1 MSDSIKHECGIALI
15 RLLKPLEFYKKK
27 YGTKIFAL
35 NKMFLMMQ
43 KQVNRGQDGAGLVSM
58 KLDVSPG
65 QKYINRIRSVNK
77 NSIEHIFQTIERE
90 YFDLKK
96 NHPKDIENLDWFKQ
110 NYPYAGE
117 LFLGHLRYGTYG
129 KNNIERCHPVLREN
143 NWKTKNLVVAGNF
156 NMTNVDELFQQLINL
171 GQAPKEKT
179 DTITILEK
187 IGHFTDEE
195 NDKLYHKYKKK
206 GLGKIKISKKI
217 EQNLDI
223 KNILKES
230 CKKWDGG
237 YVIAGMLGHGDA
249 FVLRDP
255 NGIRPAYYYKDDE
268 IVVVASERPVIQ
280 TAFGVP
286 INKIEEIERGA
297 ALIIRKKGKV
307 SQEQIVKPKR
317 RKSCS
322 FERIYFSRG
331 NDIDIY
337 KERKKLGKKLS
348 SKILNS
354 VENDFQNTVFSFIP
368 NTAEIA
374 FYGMV
379 EEITKSLNKF
389 KQKAIKQE
397 RKQKHS
403 TILNQTLRIEKIAIK
418 DAKLRT
424 FITADE
430 HRENLVGHVYD
441 TTYGLIQKNDNLVI
455 LDDSIVRGTTLRES
469 ILEMLGRLRPK
480 KIIIVSSAP
489 QIRYPD
495 CYGIDMAKLGDLI
508 AFKAAI
514 SLLQR
519 TQEGRAK
526 IQEVYK
532 SCQRSIKLPKEK
544 QKNEVREIYNS
555 LNAIQISK
563 EIAKSLKPKKL
574 NASLEIIY
582 QTIEDLHISCPNH
595 TGDWYFTGK
604 YPTHGG
610 NAFVNKAFIYYME
623 GNNKRAY

>member
-15 RLLKPLEFYKKK
+15 RLLKPIDFYKQK
-27 YGTKIFAL
+27 YGTKLFAL

-43 KQVNRGQDGAGLVSM
+43 KQVNRGQDGAGLVSL

-65 QKYINRIRSVNK
+65 KKYINRIRSVQK
-77 NSIEHIFQTIERE
+77 NSIEDIFQNVETE
-90 YFDLKK
+90 YFELKNK
-96 NHPKDIENLDWFKQ
+96 NPNKIENIDWFKE
-110 NYPYAGE
+110 NYKYTGE
-117 LFLGHLRYGTYG
+117 LYLGHLRYGTYG

-195 NDKLYHKYKKK
+195 NTKLYHKYKKK

-223 KNILKES
+223 KTILKES

-255 NGIRPAYYYKDDE
+255 NGIRPAYFYKDDE

-286 INKIEEIERGA
+286 ISKIEEISRGA
-297 ALIIRKKGKV
+297 ALIIRKEGGV
-307 SQEQIVKPKR
+307 YQEQIIKPKR

-348 SKILNS
+348 SRILS
-354 VENDFQNTVFSFIP
+354 AVKNDFQNTVFSFIP

-379 EEITKSLNKF
+379 EELTKTLNKS
-389 KQKAIKQE
+389 KQQAIE
-397 RKQKHS
+397 RVNKKKRA

-469 ILEMLGRLRPK
+469 ILEMLGRLKPK

-514 SLLQR
+514 SLLKKTAVGQK
-519 TQEGRAK
+519 K
-526 IQEVYK
+526 IKEVYK
-532 SCQRSIKLPKEK
+532 ACQFAIKLPKEK
-544 QKNEVREIYNS
+544 QKNEVREIYKTLS
-555 LNAIQISK
+555 PIEISK
-563 EIAKSLKPKKL
+563 EIAESLKPKKL
-574 NASLEIIY
+574 NSKLEIIY
-582 QTIEDLHISCPNH
+582 QTIEDLHTSCPNH

-623 GNNKRAY
+623 GKNKRAY

>member
-15 RLLKPLEFYKKK
+15 RLLKPLDFYKKK

-43 KQVNRGQDGAGLVSM
+43 KQVNRGQDGAGLVTM

-77 NSIEHIFQTIERE
+77 NSIEHIFQTVERE

-96 NHPKDIENLDWFKQ
+96 NHPQNIENLDWFKQ
-110 NYPYAGE
+110 NYPYTGE

-156 NMTNVDELFQQLINL
+156 NMTNVDELFQQLISL

-195 NDKLYHKYKKK
+195 NDRLYHKYKNK

-307 SQEQIVKPKR
+307 SQEQIIKPKR

-397 RKQKHS
+397 RKHKHS
-403 TILNQTLRIEKIAIK
+403 TILNQSLRIEKIAIK

-441 TTYGLIQKNDNLVI
+441 TTYGLIQKDDNLVI

-469 ILEMLGRLRPK
+469 ILEMLGRLKPK

-514 SLLQR
+514 SLLKN

-555 LNAIQISK
+555 LNANQISN

-574 NASLEIIY
+574 NASLQIIY
-582 QTIEDLHISCPNH
+582 QTIEDLHASCPNH

>member
-15 RLLKPLEFYKKK
+15 RLLKPLDFYKKK

-58 KLDVSPG
+58 KLDVRPG

-77 NSIEHIFQTIERE
+77 NSIEHIFQNVERE

-96 NHPKDIENLDWFKQ
+96 NHPKDVENLSWFKQ

-156 NMTNVDELFQQLINL
+156 NMTNVDELFQQLISL

-195 NDKLYHKYKKK
+195 NDRLYHKYKSK

-237 YVIAGMLGHGDA
+237 YVIAGILGHGDA

-280 TAFGVP
+280 TAFGVT
-286 INKIEEIERGA
+286 INKIEEIERGS

-307 SQEQIVKPKR
+307 SQEQIIKPKR

-455 LDDSIVRGTTLRES
+455 LDDSIVRGTTLKES
-469 ILEMLGRLRPK
+469 ILEMLGRLKPK

-514 SLLQR
+514 SLLKN
-519 TQEGRAK
+519 TQEGREK

-532 SCQRSIKLPKEK
+532 LCQRSIKLPKEK

-555 LNAIQISK
+555 LNANQISK

-582 QTIEDLHISCPNH
+582 QTIEDLHLSCPNH

>member
-15 RLLKPLEFYKKK
+15 RLLKPIDFYKQK
-27 YGTKIFAL
+27 YGTKLFAL

-43 KQVNRGQDGAGLVSM
+43 KQVNRGQDGAGLVSL

-65 QKYINRIRSVNK
+65 KKYINRIRSVQK
-77 NSIEHIFQTIERE
+77 NSIEDIFQNVEAE
-90 YFDLKK
+90 YFELKNK
-96 NHPKDIENLDWFKQ
+96 NPNKIENIDWFKE
-110 NYPYAGE
+110 NYKYTGE
-117 LFLGHLRYGTYG
+117 LYLGHLRYGTYG

-195 NDKLYHKYKKK
+195 NTKLYQKYKKK

-223 KNILKES
+223 KTILKES

-237 YVIAGMLGHGDA
+237 YVIAGMLGHGDS

-255 NGIRPAYYYKDDE
+255 NGIRPAYFYKDDE

-286 INKIEEIERGA
+286 ISKIEEISRGA
-297 ALIIRKKGKV
+297 ALIIRKEGRV
-307 SQEQIVKPKR
+307 YQEQIIKPKR

-348 SKILNS
+348 SRVLSAVKK
-354 VENDFQNTVFSFIP
+354 DFQNTVFSFIP

-379 EEITKSLNKF
+379 EELTKTLNKSKQQAIERVN
-389 KQKAIKQE
+389 KQKRA
-397 RKQKHS
+397 

-469 ILEMLGRLRPK
+469 ILEMLGRLKPK

-514 SLLQR
+514 SLLKKTVVGQK
-519 TQEGRAK
+519 K
-526 IQEVYK
+526 IKEVYK
-532 SCQRSIKLPKEK
+532 ACQFATKLPKEK
-544 QKNEVREIYNS
+544 QKNEVREIYKTIS
-555 LNAIQISK
+555 PIEISK
-563 EIAKSLKPKKL
+563 EIAESLKPKKL
-574 NASLEIIY
+574 NSKLEIIY
-582 QTIEDLHISCPNH
+582 QTIEDLHTSCPNH

-623 GNNKRAY
+623 GKNKRAY

>member
-1 MSDSIKHECGIALI
+1 M
-15 RLLKPLEFYKKK
+15 
-27 YGTKIFAL
+27 
-35 NKMFLMMQ
+35 
-43 KQVNRGQDGAGLVSM
+43 
-58 KLDVSPG
+58 
-65 QKYINRIRSVNK
+65 
-77 NSIEHIFQTIERE
+77 
-90 YFDLKK
+90 
-96 NHPKDIENLDWFKQ
+96 
-110 NYPYAGE
+110 
-117 LFLGHLRYGTYG
+117 
-129 KNNIERCHPVLREN
+129 
-143 NWKTKNLVVAGNF
+143 
-156 NMTNVDELFQQLINL
+156 
-171 GQAPKEKT
+171 
-179 DTITILEK
+179 
-187 IGHFTDEE
+187 
-195 NDKLYHKYKKK
+195 
-206 GLGKIKISKKI
+206 
-217 EQNLDI
+217 
-223 KNILKES
+223 
-230 CKKWDGG
+230 
-237 YVIAGMLGHGDA
+237 
-249 FVLRDP
+249 
-255 NGIRPAYYYKDDE
+255 
-268 IVVVASERPVIQ
+268 
-280 TAFGVP
+280 
-286 INKIEEIERGA
+286 
-297 ALIIRKKGKV
+297 KKGKV
-307 SQEQIVKPKR
+307 SQEQIIKPKR

-469 ILEMLGRLRPK
+469 ILEMLGRLKPK

-514 SLLQR
+514 SLLKN

-555 LNAIQISK
+555 LNANQISK

-582 QTIEDLHISCPNH
+582 QTIEDLHLSCPNH

>member
-1 MSDSIKHECGIALI
+1 MSDSLKHECGIALI
-15 RLLKPLEFYKKK
+15 RLLKPLDFYKKK
-27 YGTKIFAL
+27 YGTKLFAL

-43 KQVNRGQDGAGLVSM
+43 KQVNRGQDGAGLVSL
-58 KLDVSPG
+58 KLNVKPG
-65 QKYINRIRSVNK
+65 EKYINRIRSVNK
-77 NSIEHIFQTIERE
+77 NSIEDIFQKVEKKYFELKTKNPKKIE
-90 YFDLKK
+90 DV
-96 NHPKDIENLDWFKQ
+96 DWFKS
-110 NYPYAGE
+110 NYNYTGE
-117 LFLGHLRYGTYG
+117 LYLGHLRYGTYG
-129 KNNIERCHPVLREN
+129 KNNVERCHPVLREN

-195 NDKLYHKYKKK
+195 NTKLYHKYKKK
-206 GLGKIKISKKI
+206 GLGKIKISQKI
-217 EQNLDI
+217 EKNLDI
-223 KNILKES
+223 KSILKES
-230 CKKWDGG
+230 SKKWDGG

-255 NGIRPAYYYKDDE
+255 NGIRPAYFYKDDE

-286 INKIEEIERGA
+286 ISKIEEITRGSS
-297 ALIIRKKGKV
+297 LIIKKDGKTY
-307 SQEQIVKPKR
+307 QEQIIKPKR
-317 RKSCS
+317 RKACS

-337 KERKKLGKKLS
+337 KERKKLGKKIS
-348 SKILNS
+348 HRILKS
-354 VENDFQNTVFSFIP
+354 IENDFQNTVFSFIP

-379 EEITKSLNKF
+379 EEITKSLNKS
-389 KQKAIKQE
+389 KQKAIEKLNKH
-397 RKQKHS
+397 RHS
-403 TILNQTLRIEKIAIK
+403 TILNQALRIEKIAIK

-441 TTYGLIQKNDNLVI
+441 TTYGLIEKNDNLVI
-455 LDDSIVRGTTLRES
+455 LDDSIVRGTTLKES
-469 ILEMLGRLRPK
+469 ILEMLGRLKPK

-508 AFKAAI
+508 AFKAVI
-514 SLLQR
+514 SILK
-519 TQEGRAK
+519 TTESGKNK
-526 IQEVYK
+526 IKKVYEACK
-532 SCQRSIKLPKEK
+532 QASKLPKEK

-555 LNAIQISK
+555 FSASEISK
-563 EIAKSLKPKKL
+563 EIAKQLKPKKL
-574 NASLEIIY
+574 NSQLEIIY
-582 QTIEDLHISCPNH
+582 QTIEDLHLSCPNH

-610 NAFVNKAFIYYME
+610 NAFVNKAFIYYIE
-623 GNNKRAY
+623 GKNQRAY

>member
-65 QKYINRIRSVNK
+65 RKYINRIRSVNK
-77 NSIEHIFQTIERE
+77 NSIEHIFQTVERE

-96 NHPKDIENLDWFKQ
+96 NYPKDIENLDWFKK

-156 NMTNVDELFQQLINL
+156 NMTNVDELFQQLISL

-195 NDKLYHKYKKK
+195 NDRLYYKYKKK

-223 KNILKES
+223 KSILKES

-286 INKIEEIERGA
+286 INKIEEIERGS

-469 ILEMLGRLRPK
+469 ILEMLGRLKPK

-514 SLLQR
+514 SLLKS

-555 LNAIQISK
+555 LNANQISK

-582 QTIEDLHISCPNH
+582 QTIEDLHLSCPNH

>member
-43 KQVNRGQDGAGLVSM
+43 KQVNRGQDGAGLVSV
-58 KLDVSPG
+58 KLDVKPG

-77 NSIEHIFQTIERE
+77 NSIEHIFQTIEKE
-90 YFDLKK
+90 YFELKK
-96 NHPKDIENLDWFKQ
+96 NNPKDVEKLDWFKQ
-110 NYPYAGE
+110 NYPYTGE

-143 NWKTKNLVVAGNF
+143 NWKTKNLVLAGNF
-156 NMTNVDELFQQLINL
+156 NMTNVDELFQQLISL

-195 NDKLYHKYKKK
+195 NDRLYHKYKKK

-237 YVIAGMLGHGDA
+237 YVIAGILGHGDA
-249 FVLRDP
+249 FILRDP

-307 SQEQIVKPKR
+307 SQEQIIKPKR
-317 RKSCS
+317 KKSCS

-469 ILEMLGRLRPK
+469 ILEMLGRLKPK

-508 AFKAAI
+508 AFKSAI
-514 SLLQR
+514 SLLKK

-532 SCQRSIKLPKEK
+532 SCQRSVKLPKEK

-555 LNAIQISK
+555 FNANQISK

-582 QTIEDLHISCPNH
+582 QTIEDLHLSCPYH

>member
-15 RLLKPLEFYKKK
+15 RLLKPIDFYKQK
-27 YGTKIFAL
+27 YGTKLFAL

-43 KQVNRGQDGAGLVSM
+43 KQVNRGQDGAGLVSL

-65 QKYINRIRSVNK
+65 KKYINRIRSVQK
-77 NSIEHIFQTIERE
+77 NSIEDIFQNVETE
-90 YFDLKK
+90 YFELKNK
-96 NHPKDIENLDWFKQ
+96 NPNKIENIDWFKE
-110 NYPYAGE
+110 NYKYTGE
-117 LFLGHLRYGTYG
+117 LYLGHLRYGTYG

-195 NDKLYHKYKKK
+195 NTKLYHKYKKK

-223 KNILKES
+223 KTILKES

-255 NGIRPAYYYKDDE
+255 NGIRPAYFYKDDE

-286 INKIEEIERGA
+286 ISKIEEISRGA
-297 ALIIRKKGKV
+297 ALIIRKEGGV
-307 SQEQIVKPKR
+307 YQEQIIKPKR

-348 SKILNS
+348 SRILS
-354 VENDFQNTVFSFIP
+354 AVKNDFQNTVFSFIP

-379 EEITKSLNKF
+379 EELTKTLNKS
-389 KQKAIKQE
+389 KQQAIE
-397 RKQKHS
+397 RVNKKKRA

-469 ILEMLGRLRPK
+469 ILEMLGRLKPK

-514 SLLQR
+514 SLLKKTAVGQK
-519 TQEGRAK
+519 K
-526 IQEVYK
+526 IKEVYK
-532 SCQRSIKLPKEK
+532 ACQFATKLPKEK
-544 QKNEVREIYNS
+544 QKNEVREIYKTLS
-555 LNAIQISK
+555 PIEISK
-563 EIAKSLKPKKL
+563 EIAESLKPKKL
-574 NASLEIIY
+574 NSKLEIIY
-582 QTIEDLHISCPNH
+582 QTIEDLHTSCPNH

-623 GNNKRAY
+623 GKNKRAY

>member
-15 RLLKPLEFYKKK
+15 RLLRPLDFYKKK

-58 KLDVSPG
+58 KLDVNPG

-77 NSIEHIFQTIERE
+77 NSIEHIFQNVERE

-96 NHPKDIENLDWFKQ
+96 NHPQDIENLDWFKQ

-156 NMTNVDELFQQLINL
+156 NMTNVDELFQQLISL

-195 NDKLYHKYKKK
+195 NDRLYHKYKNK

-237 YVIAGMLGHGDA
+237 YVIAGILGHGDA

-255 NGIRPAYYYKDDE
+255 NGIRPAYFYKDDE

-286 INKIEEIERGA
+286 INKIEEIERGS

-307 SQEQIVKPKR
+307 SQEQIIKPKR

-469 ILEMLGRLRPK
+469 ILEMLGRLKPK

-514 SLLQR
+514 SLLKH

-532 SCQRSIKLPKEK
+532 SCQISIKLPKEK
-544 QKNEVREIYNS
+544 QKNEVREIYNF
-555 LNAIQISK
+555 LNANQISK
-563 EIAKSLKPKKL
+563 EIAKLLKPKKL

-582 QTIEDLHISCPNH
+582 QTIEDLHLSCPNH

>member
-15 RLLKPLEFYKKK
+15 RLLKPLDYYKKK
-27 YGTKIFAL
+27 YGTKLFAL

-43 KQVNRGQDGAGLVSM
+43 KQVNRGQDGAGLVSL
-58 KLDVSPG
+58 KFDVKPG
-65 QKYINRIRSVNK
+65 EKYINRIRSVKK
-77 NSIEHIFQTIERE
+77 NSIEDIFQKVEST
-90 YFDLKK
+90 YFDLKNNNPNK
-96 NHPKDIENLDWFKQ
+96 IENIDWFKE
-110 NYPYAGE
+110 NYKYTGE
-117 LFLGHLRYGTYG
+117 LYLGHLRYGTYG

-143 NWKTKNLVVAGNF
+143 NWKAKNLVVAGNF

-195 NDKLYHKYKKK
+195 NTRLYYKYKKK

-230 CKKWDGG
+230 SKTWDGG

-286 INKIEEIERGA
+286 ISKIEEIKRGG
-297 ALIIRKKGKV
+297 ALIIRKQGRTH
-307 SQEQIVKPKR
+307 QEQIIKPKR
-317 RKSCS
+317 RKACS

-337 KERKKLGKKLS
+337 KERKKLGRKLS
-348 SKILNS
+348 PRILN
-354 VENDFQNTVFSFIP
+354 NIKQDFQNTVFSFIP

-379 EEITKSLNKF
+379 EEITKALNKS
-389 KQKAIKQE
+389 KQQAINKVN
-397 RKQKHS
+397 KKKHAA
-403 TILNQTLRIEKIAIK
+403 ILNQTLRIEKIAIK

-469 ILEMLGRLRPK
+469 ILEMLGRLNPK

-508 AFKAAI
+508 AFKAAMSI
-514 SLLQR
+514 LKETESGQN
-519 TQEGRAK
+519 K
-526 IQEVYK
+526 IQKVYK
-532 SCQRSIKLPKEK
+532 ACKEAIRLPKEK

-555 LNAIQISK
+555 FTALEISN
-563 EIAKSLKPKKL
+563 EIAKSLKPNKL
-574 NASLEIIY
+574 KSKLEIIY
-582 QTIEDLHISCPNH
+582 QTIEDLHLSCPNH

-610 NAFVNKAFIYYME
+610 NAFVNKAFVYFME
-623 GNNKRAY
+623 GKNKRAY

>member
-15 RLLKPLEFYKKK
+15 RLLKPIDFYKQK
-27 YGTKIFAL
+27 YGTKLFAL

-43 KQVNRGQDGAGLVSM
+43 KQVNRGQDGAGLVSL

-65 QKYINRIRSVNK
+65 KKYINRIRSVQK
-77 NSIEHIFQTIERE
+77 NSIEDIFQNVEAE
-90 YFDLKK
+90 YFELKNK
-96 NHPKDIENLDWFKQ
+96 NPNKIENIDWFKE
-110 NYPYAGE
+110 NYKYTGE
-117 LFLGHLRYGTYG
+117 LYLGHLRYGTYG

-195 NDKLYHKYKKK
+195 NTKLYQKYKKK

-223 KNILKES
+223 KTILKES

-237 YVIAGMLGHGDA
+237 YVIAGMLGRGDS

-255 NGIRPAYYYKDDE
+255 NGIRPAYFYKDDE

-286 INKIEEIERGA
+286 ISKIEEISRGA
-297 ALIIRKKGKV
+297 ALIIRKEGRV
-307 SQEQIVKPKR
+307 YQEQIIKPKR

-348 SKILNS
+348 SRVLSAVKK
-354 VENDFQNTVFSFIP
+354 DFQNTVFSFIP

-379 EEITKSLNKF
+379 EELTKTLNKSKQQAIERVN
-389 KQKAIKQE
+389 KQKRA
-397 RKQKHS
+397 

-469 ILEMLGRLRPK
+469 ILEMLGRLKPK

-514 SLLQR
+514 SLLKKTVVGQK
-519 TQEGRAK
+519 K
-526 IQEVYK
+526 IKEVYK
-532 SCQRSIKLPKEK
+532 ACQFATKLPKEK
-544 QKNEVREIYNS
+544 QKNEVREIYKTIS
-555 LNAIQISK
+555 PIEISK
-563 EIAKSLKPKKL
+563 EIAESLKPKKL
-574 NASLEIIY
+574 NSKLEIIY
-582 QTIEDLHISCPNH
+582 QTIEDLHASCPNH

-623 GNNKRAY
+623 GKNKRAY

>member
-610 NAFVNKAFIYYME
+610 NSFVNKAFIYYME

>member
-15 RLLKPLEFYKKK
+15 RLLKPIDYYKKK
-27 YGTKIFAL
+27 YGTKLFAL

-43 KQVNRGQDGAGLVSM
+43 KQVNRGQDGAGLVSL
-58 KLDVSPG
+58 KLDVDPG
-65 QKYINRIRSVNK
+65 EKYINRIRSVQK
-77 NSIEHIFQTIERE
+77 NSIENIFQTVEQT

-96 NHPKDIENLDWFKQ
+96 KNPEKINDTKWFKE
-110 NYPYAGE
+110 NYNYTGE
-117 LFLGHLRYGTYG
+117 LYLGHLRYGTYG

-195 NDKLYHKYKKK
+195 NTRLYQKYKKQ
-206 GLGKIKISKKI
+206 GLGKIKISKLI
-217 EQNLDI
+217 SQNIDI
-223 KNILKES
+223 KKILKES
-230 CKKWDGG
+230 SKKWDGG
-237 YVIAGMLGHGDA
+237 YVIAGMMGHGDA

-255 NGIRPAYYYKDDE
+255 NGIRPAYFYKDDE
-268 IVVVASERPVIQ
+268 IVVVASERPVIK

-286 INKIEEIERGA
+286 ITQIKEIKRGS
-297 ALIIRKKGKV
+297 ALIIKKTGKIIE
-307 SQEQIVKPKR
+307 EQIIKPKR
-317 RKSCS
+317 KKSCS

-337 KERKKLGKKLS
+337 KERKKLGRKLS
-348 SKILNS
+348 PRILSSIN
-354 VENDFQNTVFSFIP
+354 EDFQNTVFSFIP

-379 EEITKSLNKF
+379 EEITRSLNKH
-389 KQKAIKQE
+389 KHQMVKKSA
-397 RKQKHS
+397 KQKHPS
-403 TILNQTLRIEKIAIK
+403 IFNQTLRIEKIAIK

-441 TTYGLIQKNDNLVI
+441 TTYGLIKDNDNLVI
-455 LDDSIVRGTTLRES
+455 IDDSIVRGTTLKES
-469 ILEMLGRLRPK
+469 ILEILGRLKPK

-514 SLLQR
+514 SLLKKSKAGEER
-519 TQEGRAK
+519 INKIYNSCIEAGR
-526 IQEVYK
+526 
-532 SCQRSIKLPKEK
+532 LPKEK
-544 QKNEVREIYNS
+544 QKNEVRDIYSPFTAEEISNE
-555 LNAIQISK
+555 ISRL
-563 EIAKSLKPKKL
+563 LKPLKL
-574 NASLEIIY
+574 KSSLEIIY
-582 QTIEDLHISCPNH
+582 QNIEDLHLSCPMH

-610 NAFVNKAFIYYME
+610 NAFVNRAFIYYVE
-623 GNNKRAY
+623 GKNIRAY